1 MEVEAIQNSKSELI
15 ALMPIGDLLELATQ
29 AGYTADSLKGLLER
43 VGIPSDLFD
52 RSSGYAEPDEF
63 WRLFSAMG
71 VELDDEQFG
80 LGEYPMPSGT
90 TELII
95 ARALHEKTLGGAML
109 SMAHAANIVYQNLE
123 MRIAHRQD
131 ETRVSLKFKG
141 PATPAMQILLEL
153 TCIPYH
159 SIFCWLVDA
168 PLQASRIRT
177 AAFRASST
185 VSLLA
190 IFDCALEFHGTG
202 VEIRYPKHI
211 EKLPVATKS
220 LQNWRNDLHQVFLQ
234 NMVWRQKHFLASE
247 MRSYVERALRKGITS
262 QSAIAASAAM
272 SVATLRRKLSIERTS
287 FRALSDRVLHE
298 TVLHHMEAGL
308 SFGEIAEQLGYS
320 DSRSF
325 RRAFRRVFGKNPS
338 DLKG

>member
-1 MEVEAIQNSKSELI
+1 MEKPRDSDNELI
-15 ALMPIGDLLELATQ
+15 ALMPTSDLLELAIQ
-29 AGYTADSLKGLLER
+29 AGYTADSLKTLLEK
-43 VGIPSDLFD
+43 VGLPTNLFE
-52 RSSGYAEPDEF
+52 RASGYAEPDEF

-90 TELII
+90 TELLI
-95 ARALHEKTLGGAML
+95 ARALHEKTLGKAMTSL
-109 SMAHAANIVYQNLE
+109 AHAANIVYRNLE
-123 MRIAHRQD
+123 MRITHRQD
-131 ETRVSLKFKG
+131 ETRVALKFNGASTK
-141 PATPAMQILLEL
+141 AQQILLEL

-168 PLQASRIRT
+168 SLQAKRIRT
-177 AAFRASST
+177 AAFRSTST

-190 IFDCALEFHGTG
+190 IFDCALEFHGDG
-202 VEIRYPKHI
+202 VEIRYSKDV
-211 EKLPVATKS
+211 EALPVANKS
-220 LQNWRNDLHQVFLQ
+220 LRNWRNDLHQVFLQ
-234 NMVWRQKHFLASE
+234 NMVYRKKNFLASE
-247 MRSYVERALRKGITS
+247 MRFYVESALRKGITS

-287 FRALSDRVLHE
+287 FRALSDQVLHE
-298 TVLHHMEAGL
+298 RVLDNMETGL
-308 SFGEIAEQLGYS
+308 SFEAIAEQLGYS

-338 DLKG
+338 DLKA

>member
-1 MEVEAIQNSKSELI
+1 
-15 ALMPIGDLLELATQ
+15 MPISDLLELATQ
-29 AGYTADSLKGLLER
+29 AGYTPDSLKQLLER
-43 VGIPSDLFD
+43 VGIPTNLFE

-95 ARALHEKTLGGAML
+95 ARALHEESLGRAMI
-109 SMAHAANIVYQNLE
+109 SMANAANIVYRNLE
-123 MRIAHRQD
+123 MRITHRQD

-141 PATPAMQILLEL
+141 SSTTAMQILLEL

-159 SIFCWLVDA
+159 SIFCWLVDV
-168 PLQASRIRT
+168 PLQATRIRT
-177 AAFRASST
+177 AAFRSSST

-190 IFDCALEFHGTG
+190 IFGCPLEFHGDG
-202 VEIRYPKHI
+202 VEIRYPKAV
-211 EKLPVATKS
+211 ESLPVVKKS
-220 LQNWRNDLHQVFLQ
+220 LRNWRNDLHQVFLQ
-234 NMVWRQKHFLASE
+234 NMVWRKKNFLASD
-247 MRSYVERALRKGITS
+247 MRSYVESALHKGITS

-287 FRALSDRVLHE
+287 FRALSDAVLHE
-298 TVLHHMEAGL
+298 AVLHHMETGL
-308 SFGEIAEQLGYS
+308 SFEEIAEQLGYS

-338 DLKG
+338 DLRD